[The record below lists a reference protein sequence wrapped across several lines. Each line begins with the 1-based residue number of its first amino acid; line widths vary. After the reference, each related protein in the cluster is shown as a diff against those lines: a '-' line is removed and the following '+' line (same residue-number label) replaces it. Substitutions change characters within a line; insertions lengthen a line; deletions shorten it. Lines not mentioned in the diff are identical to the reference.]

1 MSSLFDT
8 PIRMAREMRQRYF
21 SDDCSPMSAFAGIF
35 RDYHIELQYESHGD
49 SLRREGETYIITLP
63 RNTSPERDVYT
74 IAHEI
79 GHIVLGH
86 KLDDAGMIFRSGE
99 LTPEERQANVF
110 AAELLMPKEQFR
122 KVCSD
127 CGNNVYEVAFRFG
140 VSPAAAGVRMAIL
153 GIA

>member
-21 SDDCSPMSAFAGIF
+21 SDDCSPMSAFTGIF

-86 KLDDAGMIFRSGE
+86 TLDAAGMLVRSRDLPRRKG
-99 LTPEERQANVF
+99 RQMFLLLNSSCPGNSFASF
-110 AAELLMPKEQFR
+110 AAT
-122 KVCSD
+122 
-127 CGNNVYEVAFRFG
+127 VATTCTTLPF
-140 VSPAAAGVRMAIL
+140 VSAFPLPQPA
-153 GIA
+153 

>member
-1 MSSLFDT
+1 MSSLFDK
-8 PIRMAREMRQRYF
+8 PIRMAQEMRKRYF
-21 SDDCSPMSAFAGIF
+21 SEDSSPMLAFAGIF
-35 RDYHIELQYESHGD
+35 RDYHIELQYEIHGEC
-49 SLRREGETYIITLP
+49 LRKEGDIYIITLP

-86 KLDDAGMIFRSGE
+86 TLDAAGMLFRSRD
-99 LTPEERQANVF
+99 LPPEERQANVF

-153 GIA
+153 GIV